1 MNNPSMMDDM
11 PVIGDPNTPPDARG
25 DFAFTDQVPSDY
37 QVPDQPALAQQ
48 VAPATFVDY
57 LGGRGI
63 MDALSTLDS
72 ATVEGYRVG
81 DMTEQEQR
89 VALGYILA
97 LCNRMQMEN
106 QQLNLANTELG
117 RLVQQLRQPGAMAPG
132 ANAPLSTG
140 E

>member
-37 QVPDQPALAQQ
+37 QPAMAQQ
-48 VAPATFVDY
+48 APPATFVDF
-57 LGGRGI
+57 LGGSGI
-63 MDALSTLDS
+63 MDSLSTLEN
-72 ATVEGYRVG
+72 ATVEGYRVS

-89 VALGYILA
+89 VALGYIIT
-97 LCNRMQMEN
+97 LCNRMQLEN